1 MPKRLSRFLPSLLVM
16 ATMLMLTMMIVHAAN
31 RSGPPIPGAGDDPLS
46 PAPAAFTTVVGDSL
60 DFNGNNGLTDICPN
74 VNSNGQTIVPEDITP
89 GCASNGFPEPS
100 GDSFFLDKSIF
111 EKQDRDFDGL
121 GPIYNEKSCVN
132 CHQGTVSGG
141 WSHTAE
147 LRAGAIFNGTFVNPT
162 VTINYGLNQISG
174 RSLINALSICS
185 DAEEVTPDSV
195 TFTSNGVTSTMPTTT
210 TQRISLPILGDGFV
224 EAIADSTLQ
233 GISVQQCNTQGS
245 THICGEAILVPVLE
259 LNNTFAVGR
268 FGWKDEHASLLSF
281 ASDAYLNEVGV
292 TNRFPPNNQEV
303 TRICE
308 VTPAGQVED
317 QPDNLG
323 LADIDHFAIFMR
335 GLQAPPPEDAE
346 DIQNSGLGP
355 SIMRGQA
362 LFQAIGNGNGIGCAN
377 CHVTSIAT
385 AAPGTNQGGLTPIPA
400 ALGNKTIA
408 PYSDF
413 LLHNIGTGD
422 GIVQNPTGPQ
432 GQSYQDTAMKIRTAP
447 LWGLHT
453 RSRFLHNGMAYT
465 LRQAIRA
472 HGAPE
477 ADLVLQNFNNLTAS
491 QQTDVINFLNSL

>member
-1 MPKRLSRFLPSLLVM
+1 MPKRLKRFLPPLFVM
-16 ATMLMLTMMIVHAAN
+16 AAMLTLTLMIVHAAN
-31 RSGPPIPGAGDDPLS
+31 RSRLIPGMGQTDPA

-60 DFNGNNGLTDICPN
+60 PFNGSNGLTDICPN
-74 VNSNGQTIVPEDITP
+74 IDSSGHTVVPEDISA
-89 GCASNGFPEPS
+89 GCANNGFPEPP

-147 LRAGAIFNGTFVNPT
+147 LRAGATINGTFVNPT
-162 VTINYGLNQISG
+162 VTINYGLNQITG
-174 RSLINALSICS
+174 RSLINALAICS
-185 DAEEVTPDSV
+185 DAEEVTPDQIA
-195 TFTSNGVTSTMPTTT
+195 SNGQVVTPTT

-224 EAIADSTLQ
+224 EAIADSTLL
-233 GISVQQCNTQGS
+233 GIQQQQCLSTTN
-245 THICGEAILVPVLE
+245 THICGEAIQVQILE
-259 LNNTFAVGR
+259 SPNQATFAVGR

-281 ASDAYLNEVGV
+281 ASDAYLNEMGV
-292 TNRFPPNNQEV
+292 TNRLPPNNQEV
-303 TRICE
+303 TRVCE
-308 VTPAGQVED
+308 VTPANQIED

-323 LADIDHFAIFMR
+323 LADIDHFAVFMR
-335 GLQAPPPEDAE
+335 GLQAPPPEDQE
-346 DIQNSGLGP
+346 DIINSGQGA
-355 SIMRGQA
+355 SIARGQA
-362 LFQAIGNGNGIGCAN
+362 LFQVIGNGNGIGCAN
-377 CHVTSIAT
+377 CHVPQIVT
-385 AAPGTNQGGLTPIPA
+385 APAGTNQGGLTPIPD
-400 ALGNKTIA
+400 ALGNRVIN

-413 LLHNIGTGD
+413 LLHNINTGD
-422 GIVQNPTGPQ
+422 GIVQTPVGPQ

-465 LRQAIRA
+465 LRQAIMA

-477 ADLVLQNFNNLTAS
+477 GDVVLRNFLALTPGQQQDL
-491 QQTDVINFLNSL
+491 INFLNSL